1 MITILPNGYDYRE
14 LQRQLKTQQQLC
26 HVGSRHD
33 VEKTSEGRIHRNRKF
48 PLSCPLPIAPQ
59 KHKQRVPQIQAHTL
73 SLRTTKETPPAHTPS
88 PDIGYRKQ
96 GLATLADH
104 RDDEYHPRRQDRHPG
119 RGHHPRRPPSNVP
132 PLQPEREA
140 GKPRRCRYREVL
152 LLQSRMRAETSGE
165 AI

>member
-1 MITILPNGYDYRE
+1 M
-14 LQRQLKTQQQLC
+14 
-26 HVGSRHD
+26 SRKPAKGEYIETVSFH
-33 VEKTSEGRIHRNRKF
+33 S
-48 PLSCPLPIAPQ
+48 PLPHPLPPKKSKTKSPSNPSAS
-59 KHKQRVPQIQAHTL
+59 L
-73 SLRTTKETPPAHTPS
+73 SPRTAKETPPAHTPS
-88 PDIGYRKQ
+88 PEIGYRKQ

-104 RDDEYHPRRQDRHPG
+104 RDDEYHPRRQDCHPG